1 MKRVLLLDDD
11 VDLCEVMVEM
21 TLELGASA
29 CMAVNSLAELK
40 KLSKIKNR
48 FDLIFIDMSLGFGEP
63 SGIEVYEWLRH
74 IGYTGEVAFFSG
86 HDRTHPMIQ
95 MAMEYPNVS
104 LLEKPPSSSELE
116 ALLR

>member
-11 VDLCEVMVEM
+11 IDLCEVMVEM

-40 KLSKIKNR
+40 KLSKIR
-48 FDLIFIDMSLGFGEP
+48 HSFDLIFIDMNLGFGEP
-63 SGIEVYEWLRH
+63 SGIEVYEWLRQ
-74 IGYTGEVAFFSG
+74 IGYNGKVAFFSG
-86 HDRTHPMIQ
+86 HDRSHPMIQ
-95 MAMEYPNVS
+95 MALEYPNVS
-104 LLEKPPSSSELE
+104 MLEKPPSHSELA